1 MNNKLRCVS
10 LCYLML
16 PLIIF
21 FIGFIRLQYAL
32 PLTAISLYSLYRV
45 QRTEGSSCLR
55 LDKKQL
61 AIILV
66 LSVMASW
73 LAGIGGFFS
82 QTWDFVVKNPL
93 LRDLCNHSWPLYIDL
108 SKEPQEIQ
116 DIIGSDKVAF
126 VYYLFFYLPAAACGK
141 IGGEFVAR
149 IVFLLWSAL
158 GIFLVLVN
166 TIEYVLRD
174 RETSL
179 RNVILSLFVFFCFG
193 GLDIIG
199 QLRNVDFT
207 SAHSVFYEYPILSEV
222 EEWCSKYFKPWG
234 GNIHGLVWYFN
245 QSIPVWLITIM
256 ILSRSNLKSVFF
268 LYSFTLLYSPWA
280 TLGMFPIIIYVW
292 LRGNK
297 GNRLLSKEEF
307 MESLSIHNIIFPLV
321 LLVVVASYYGANN
334 ASTGTRGW
342 FFDFMTIGKFCINYP
357 LFVLIEIGVYVWFL
371 RNRIKTSPILQIS
384 ILVLL
389 ALPFYHIT
397 IPNDLLMRGSIPA
410 LYVICVY
417 WTVYVIENFHRQKKL
432 LVFIL
437 FLTSFSPTHIYIRKF
452 HFLVKEKKLYIE
464 NSIVSFYAIETTDMA
479 HMCDFQFFAHNYQ
492 ESFFFKHLAK

>member
-45 QRTEGSSCLR
+45 QRTEGSFCLR

-61 AIILV
+61 TIILV
-66 LSVMASW
+66 LSVMAGW

-82 QTWDFVVKNPL
+82 QTWDFAVKNSL

-199 QLRNVDFT
+199 ELRRVDFA
-207 SAHSVFYEYPILSEV
+207 SAHSVFFQYPITSFV
-222 EEWCSKYFKPWG
+222 DTWCAPYFTLWG
-234 GNIHGLVWYFN
+234 GHIYDLANVFN
-245 QSIPVWLITIM
+245 QCIPVWLITIM

-268 LYSFTLLYSPWA
+268 LYSFTLIYSPWA
-280 TLGMFPIIIYVW
+280 TLGMFPIAIYVW

-297 GNRLLSKEEF
+297 GNRFLSKEEF
-307 MESLSIHNIIFPLV
+307 MESLSIHNVIFPLV
-321 LLVVVASYYGANN
+321 LLVVVASYYGANS

-342 FFDFMTIGKFCINYP
+342 FFDFMTIRQFCIYYP
-357 LFVLIEIGVYVWFL
+357 LFLLIEIGVYVWFL

-389 ALPFYHIT
+389 ALPFYWIS
-397 IPNDLLMRGSIPA
+397 PYNDLLMRGAIPA

-417 WTVYVIENFHRQKKL
+417 WTMYVIENFHMQKKL
-432 LVFIL
+432 LVCIL
-437 FLTSFSPTHIYIRKF
+437 FLTSFSSTHTYTPVFRG
-452 HFLVKEKKLYIE
+452 LVKTKKIDIKD
-464 NSIVSFYAIETTDMA
+464 SVVSSYAMEDKGWAEIF
-479 HMCDFQFFAHNYQ
+479 DFQFFAHNYQ
-492 ESFFFKHLAK
+492 ESFFFKYLAK

>member
-45 QRTEGSSCLR
+45 QRTEGSFCLR

-61 AIILV
+61 AMILV
-66 LSVMASW
+66 LSVMAGW

-82 QTWDFVVKNPL
+82 QTWDFAVKNPL

-199 QLRNVDFT
+199 ELRRVDFA
-207 SAHSVFYEYPILSEV
+207 SAHSVFFQYPITSFV
-222 EEWCSKYFKPWG
+222 DTWCAPYFTLWG
-234 GNIHGLVWYFN
+234 GI
-245 QSIPVWLITIM
+245 
-256 ILSRSNLKSVFF
+256 
-268 LYSFTLLYSPWA
+268 
-280 TLGMFPIIIYVW
+280 
-292 LRGNK
+292 
-297 GNRLLSKEEF
+297 
-307 MESLSIHNIIFPLV
+307 
-321 LLVVVASYYGANN
+321 
-334 ASTGTRGW
+334 
-342 FFDFMTIGKFCINYP
+342 FMTWRMFSTNVF
-357 LFVLIEIGVYVWFL
+357 LFG
-371 RNRIKTSPILQIS
+371 
-384 ILVLL
+384 
-389 ALPFYHIT
+389 
-397 IPNDLLMRGSIPA
+397 
-410 LYVICVY
+410 
-417 WTVYVIENFHRQKKL
+417 
-432 LVFIL
+432 
-437 FLTSFSPTHIYIRKF
+437 
-452 HFLVKEKKLYIE
+452 
-464 NSIVSFYAIETTDMA
+464 
-479 HMCDFQFFAHNYQ
+479 
-492 ESFFFKHLAK
+492 